1 MTEQNRTTLKEALS
15 RMPVY
20 APPAKCW
27 QEIGRELDKDAREA
41 SLHAALNELPD
52 YAPPSQNWA
61 RIADTLEADAAE
73 QRLKDAISKLPQY
86 TPPTEVWTAIKHEI
100 KLPARRIKLMMLT
113 RAAAAIALLL
123 GLWWAWPQQEA
134 APLQATYTYDQQT
147 TNAQFTS
154 IEDWGQADAL
164 MQKAVNEFREDPV
177 ARQSPAY
184 NLLLSEW
191 EDLKAAQQEVAEMME
206 RYGKDA
212 QLIRQMSEIEKER
225 SGLIREMI
233 AQI

>member
-1 MTEQNRTTLKEALS
+1 MSEQNRTTLKDALS

-27 QEIGRELDKDAREA
+27 QEIDRELDKVAAEA
-41 SLHAALNELPD
+41 PLHSALHELPS
-52 YAPPSQNWA
+52 YTPPSMVWA
-61 RIADTLEADAAE
+61 RITDTLEADTSQQQLTEVLA
-73 QRLKDAISKLPQY
+73 KLPQY
-86 TPPTEVWTAIKHEI
+86 APPAKVWTAIEGGI
-100 KLPARRIKLMMLT
+100 RPPARRFQLMMLT
-113 RAAAAIALLL
+113 RAAAAIALVLS
-123 GLWWAWPQQEA
+123 LWWAWSQPDE

-147 TNAQFTS
+147 TRAQFAS

-177 ARQSPAY
+177 AKQLPTY
-184 NLLLSEW
+184 ELLLSEW
-191 EDLKAAQQEVAEMME
+191 ADLKDAQEEVAKMME

-233 AQI
+233 TQI

>member
-1 MTEQNRTTLKEALS
+1 MTEQNRTTLKDALS

-27 QEIGRELDKDAREA
+27 QEIGRELDKDAREDT
-41 SLHAALNELPD
+41 LHAALNELPD

-61 RIADTLEADAAE
+61 RIAETLEADAAE
-73 QRLKDAISKLPQY
+73 QRLKDALSKLPQY
-86 TPPTEVWTAIKHEI
+86 APPAETWTAIEQEI
-100 KLPARRIKLMMLT
+100 RPPARRIKLMVVA
-113 RAAAAIALLL
+113 RAAAAIALLV

-134 APLQATYTYDQQT
+134 APLRATYSYDQQT
-147 TNAQFTS
+147 TNAQFAS

-164 MQKAVNEFREDPV
+164 MQKAVDEFREDPV
-177 ARQSPAY
+177 AKQLPAY
-184 NLLLSEW
+184 ELLLSEW
-191 EDLKAAQQEVAEMME
+191 ADLKGAQEEVAKMME
-206 RYGKDA
+206 RYGKDT

-225 SGLIREMI
+225 SSLIREMI

>member
-1 MTEQNRTTLKEALS
+1 MTEQNRTTLKDALS

-20 APPAKCW
+20 APPAECW
-27 QEIGRELDKDAREA
+27 QEIGRELDEDAREA
-41 SLHAALNELPD
+41 PLKSALNELPG
-52 YAPPSQNWA
+52 YAPPPQNWA
-61 RIADTLEADAAE
+61 RIADTLEADAAG
-73 QRLKDAISKLPQY
+73 QRLRDALSKLPQY
-86 TPPTEVWTAIKHEI
+86 APPAELWPAIEQGI
-100 KLPARRIKLMMLT
+100 RPPALRVRMTVLA
-113 RAAAAIALLL
+113 RAAAAIALLI

-147 TNAQFTS
+147 TNAQFAS

-177 ARQSPAY
+177 AKQLPTY
-184 NLLLSEW
+184 ELLLSEW
-191 EDLKAAQQEVAEMME
+191 ADLKDAQEEVAKMME

>member
-1 MTEQNRTTLKEALS
+1 MSEQNRTTLKDALS

-27 QEIGRELDKDAREA
+27 QEIGRELDKVAAEA
-41 SLHAALNELPD
+41 PLHSALHELPA
-52 YAPPSQNWA
+52 YTPPSMVWA
-61 RIADTLEADAAE
+61 RITDTLEADTS
-73 QRLKDAISKLPQY
+73 QQQL
-86 TPPTEVWTAIKHEI
+86 TEVLA
-100 KLPARRIKLMMLT
+100 
-113 RAAAAIALLL
+113 L
-123 GLWWAWPQQEA
+123 GLWWAWPQPDE

-147 TNAQFTS
+147 TRAQFAS

-177 ARQSPAY
+177 AKQLPTY
-184 NLLLSEW
+184 ELLLSEW
-191 EDLKAAQQEVAEMME
+191 ADLKDAQEEVAKMME

-233 AQI
+233 TQI